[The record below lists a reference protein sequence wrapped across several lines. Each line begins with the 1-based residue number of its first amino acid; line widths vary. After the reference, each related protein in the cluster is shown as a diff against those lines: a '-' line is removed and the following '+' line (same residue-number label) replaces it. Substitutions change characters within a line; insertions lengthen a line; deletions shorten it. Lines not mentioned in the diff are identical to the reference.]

1 MGSLKTIDF
10 MVFLVYF
17 IIVAGYGYM
26 IYTRKKKASVT
37 ASHDYFLAEG
47 SLTWW
52 AIGASL
58 IASNISAEQF
68 IGMSGNGYF
77 VGIAVAAYEWIAAI
91 ALIIIAVWFMPV
103 YLKNRIYTM
112 PQFLKRRY
120 NETVSLIMAIFWLL
134 LYVFVNLT
142 SILYLGAIA
151 ISGLI
156 GPQYLHIVMLGLAVF
171 ALIITLGGM
180 KVIGYTDVIQ
190 VAVLI
195 IGGMATIYFALTIV
209 SDRFGLGRDALVG
222 FKTLMAHAP
231 EHFKMI
237 LPKPTAASSQ
247 VEVNKYLILPGI
259 TMYFAGQ
266 WIVNLN
272 YWGCNQYITQRA
284 LGADLQ
290 TARKGILFAGFM
302 KLMMPIIVML
312 PGIAAYVLHNHGDL
326 PGLRGMDDAYS
337 AILGFLPAGLK
348 GLAIAALTA
357 AIVASL
363 AGKLNSIGTIFT
375 LDIYMKYFKK
385 HDVHAAREIAPHPAH
400 AVASAGGNAW
410 DSDAGGV
417 VEKVPPIVTRGS
429 AGIDTEKQMVW
440 VGRLVALV
448 AIIFAVIF
456 EWKDLLGI
464 GGEGGF
470 TFIQKYTGFISP
482 GVFAMFILGMFW
494 KRTTGAAA
502 VAGLLTGFLMAIFFN
517 SFAVPLFGHENFLY
531 TAFKNDKGIYEIPF
545 LINMGWAFVITMIVM
560 ISISLTGP
568 KVNPNAFAL
577 DKQMFKV
584 KPSIIAMIVATV
596 LILMAIYAK
605 FW

>member
-1 MGSLKTIDF
+1 MSGISTLDILIF
-10 MVFLVYF
+10 VIYF
-17 IIVAGYGYM
+17 VLVAGYGYWV
-26 IYTRKKKASVT
+26 YNKKKKATVS

-77 VGIAVAAYEWIAAI
+77 VGIAVAAYEWIAAL

-103 YLKNRIYTM
+103 YLKNKIYTM
-112 PQFLKRRY
+112 PQFLKTRY

-156 GPQYLHIVMLGLAVF
+156 GPEYLHIVMVGLAVF
-171 ALIITLGGM
+171 SLIITLGGM

-195 IGGMATIYFALTIV
+195 IGGFATIYFALTIV
-209 SDRFGLGRDALVG
+209 SEKFGLGSDALAG
-222 FKTLMAHAP
+222 FKTLMQQAP
-231 EHFKMI
+231 DHFHMI
-237 LPKPTAASSQ
+237 LQKPTAASSQ
-247 VEVNKYLILPGI
+247 EDVNKYLILPGI
-259 TMYFAGQ
+259 AMYFAGQ

-290 TARKGILFAGFM
+290 TARKGILFAGFL
-302 KLMMPIIVML
+302 KLLMPIIVML
-312 PGIAAYVLHNHGDL
+312 PGIAAYVLHQNGHLSD
-326 PGLRGMDDAYS
+326 LRGMDDAYS
-337 AILGFLPAGLK
+337 AILGFLPSGLK

-363 AGKLNSIGTIFT
+363 AGKLNSIATIYT
-375 LDIYMKYFKK
+375 LDIHMKYFAKPKK
-385 HDVHAAREIAPHPAH
+385 ELT
-400 AVASAGGNAW
+400 G
-410 DSDAGGV
+410 
-417 VEKVPPIVTRGS
+417 EKS
-429 AGIDTEKQMVW
+429 ESSMVW
-440 VGRLVALV
+440 IGKLAALV
-448 AIIFAVIF
+448 SIVLAVGF
-456 EWKDLLGI
+456 EWQDLLGI
-464 GGEGGF
+464 GGKGGF
-470 TFIQKYTGFISP
+470 TFIQEYTGFISP

-494 KRTTGAAA
+494 KRTTGTAA
-502 VAGLLTGFLMAIFFN
+502 VVGLITGLLLSVFFKLWAVQIFGN
-517 SFAVPLFGHENFLY
+517 ETFLY
-531 TAFKNDKGIYEIPF
+531 TAYKTIEDGKEVFRIPF
-545 LINMGWAFVITMIVM
+545 LINMGWAFFFTMAIM
-560 ISISLTGP
+560 IGISLGGP
-568 KVNPNAFAL
+568 KVNPKAFEL
-577 DKQMFKV
+577 DSEMFKL
-584 KPSIIAMIVATV
+584 KPSIIIMIVATIF
-596 LILMAIYAK
+596 ILAAIYIK